1 MYATIG
7 DGVKTIS
14 DYAFNS
20 CVALESVKIGS
31 KVENVGFRAF
41 YGCTSLNDINWSNN
55 IRSYG
60 GDVFYGCTALTYA
73 ELSSSLESMDSEVFK
88 DCINITSIK
97 INEGC
102 AVVGSQA
109 FAGCTKLASVEIPNS
124 VTTLGSSAFSN
135 CKALVYATIGSGV
148 RIISDYAFNGCAALE
163 KVAIGSKVTK
173 IGFRA
178 FYGCEIMNSFTC
190 ASTEVPSAEGESFS
204 HYNAVLF
211 VPASAVDA
219 YKEDKVWGKFNR
231 IETLATQAYL
241 IIKQGSLGA
250 VKIAVTSGESYVCN
264 IEPAGSAKVTRVTY
278 NGTDVTSQLANNTY
292 TIPSLI
298 GEGELVITYDSEQSS
313 GSGIKGDVNGD
324 TLVNAADVV
333 DLVNILMNSK

>member
-1 MYATIG
+1 
-7 DGVKTIS
+7 
-14 DYAFNS
+14 
-20 CVALESVKIGS
+20 
-31 KVENVGFRAF
+31 
-41 YGCTSLNDINWSNN
+41 
-55 IRSYG
+55 
-60 GDVFYGCTALTYA
+60 
-73 ELSSSLESMDSEVFK
+73 MDSEVFK

-135 CKALVYATIGSGV
+135 CKALVF
-148 RIISDYAFNGCAALE
+148 ISDYAFNGCAALE

>member
-1 MYATIG
+1 MR
-7 DGVKTIS
+7 GVP
-14 DYAFNS
+14 
-20 CVALESVKIGS
+20 
-31 KVENVGFRAF
+31 
-41 YGCTSLNDINWSNN
+41 WS
-55 IRSYG
+55 
-60 GDVFYGCTALTYA
+60 A
-73 ELSSSLESMDSEVFK
+73 
-88 DCINITSIK
+88 
-97 INEGC
+97 
-102 AVVGSQA
+102 
-109 FAGCTKLASVEIPNS
+109 
-124 VTTLGSSAFSN
+124 LGSSAFSN

>member
-1 MYATIG
+1 MR
-7 DGVKTIS
+7 GVP
-14 DYAFNS
+14 
-20 CVALESVKIGS
+20 
-31 KVENVGFRAF
+31 
-41 YGCTSLNDINWSNN
+41 WS
-55 IRSYG
+55 
-60 GDVFYGCTALTYA
+60 
-73 ELSSSLESMDSEVFK
+73 
-88 DCINITSIK
+88 
-97 INEGC
+97 
-102 AVVGSQA
+102 
-109 FAGCTKLASVEIPNS
+109 
-124 VTTLGSSAFSN
+124 
-135 CKALVYATIGSGV
+135 
-148 RIISDYAFNGCAALE
+148 ALE

-178 FYGCEIMNSFTC
+178 FYGCEIMNSFTS